1 MGSPVVPWSTVGA
14 LDAGGV
20 GAGGTFRTE
29 ERHAPSCTC
38 EGSPRLLCREQMLPA
53 GGRRKV
59 IAGTDGRNR
68 GGRVDGVRGGT
79 CTACPEG
86 LRAGG
91 RTRGEWSP
99 GALAQAE
106 GRMALPLAEA
116 GRQQKELVCG
126 DGVKRPH
133 VCNKADLTHLRPLSV
148 CPGIPAAC
156 SGLPSS
162 TSEAGSA
169 AARPT
174 AQLL

>member
-1 MGSPVVPWSTVGA
+1 M
-14 LDAGGV
+14 D
-20 GAGGTFRTE
+20 R
-29 ERHAPSCTC
+29 
-38 EGSPRLLCREQMLPA
+38 
-53 GGRRKV
+53 
-59 IAGTDGRNR
+59 
-68 GGRVDGVRGGT
+68 VRGGT

-106 GRMALPLAEA
+106 GRMALPLVEA

-148 CPGIPAAC
+148 CPGIPAVPVRVFQAPPLRRALQRP
-156 SGLPSS
+156 GPLPSFYDV
-162 TSEAGSA
+162 G
-169 AARPT
+169 
-174 AQLL
+174 